1 MLFPTIYQLSFYM
14 GCFYVDFVGKQRA
27 SMPITPFLSEEK
39 RAACLEALRLYA
51 SGGPQ
56 EPTDVT
62 YPIHKEL
69 DDIYGPPVVMTIL
82 EDPDGPKF
90 PLVPVNLAA
99 VQRYRKLVSF
109 GCSPNVST

>member
-1 MLFPTIYQLSFYM
+1 
-14 GCFYVDFVGKQRA
+14 
-27 SMPITPFLSEEK
+27 MPITPFLSEEK
-39 RAACLEALRLYA
+39 RAASLEALRLYA

-56 EPTDVT
+56 VPTDVT
-62 YPIHKEL
+62 YPIYKEL

-82 EDPDGPKF
+82 EDPDGPRF

-109 GCSPNVST
+109 DCGSNVST

>member
-1 MLFPTIYQLSFYM
+1 
-14 GCFYVDFVGKQRA
+14 
-27 SMPITPFLSEEK
+27 MPVTPFLSEEK
-39 RAACLEALRLYA
+39 RGACLEALRLYA

-56 EPTDVT
+56 LPPE
-62 YPIHKEL
+62 YPIYKEL
-69 DDIYGPPVVMTIL
+69 DDIYGPPVVLTIL

-109 GCSPNVST
+109 GCNPSVST